1 MKRLSFLRFLRLLL
15 PVCAILGACA
25 TPPAPP
31 PPEPFFHDTWFVP
44 PSGRH
49 DADGVFALSEAMERY
64 VRVEIAPQLR
74 GEGLARGLINAL
86 YRRDQLRLD
95 YDSALT
101 RTAAQAFE
109 ARKGNC
115 LSLVLM
121 TAAFAK
127 ALGLQLSYQTVETEE
142 TWSRSDDMA
151 FSSAHVNLTLAMRA
165 MQATSG
171 YDANRTLTIDFL
183 PPQDIT
189 GQRTRPISED
199 TVVAMYMNN
208 RAAEAL
214 AQGQLDEAYWWARAA
229 VLRAPDFASPY
240 NTLGVVYLRHA
251 DLQAAEQVLSS
262 LLERRPRD
270 THALSNLAT
279 VLEQSGRAE
288 ESNVLRLRLARIEPF
303 PPYYFFRLGAAA
315 MQRGD
320 FTAAKSLFEKEVA
333 RADYSSEFHFWLG
346 MANLRLG
353 DTEEARKQLA
363 IAVNYS
369 TARAEHDLYAAK
381 LDLLRAQQ
389 VR

>member
-1 MKRLSFLRFLRLLL
+1 MKRLVSLLMCVVL
-15 PVCAILGACA
+15 AACG
-25 TPPAPP
+25 TPPVAP
-31 PPEPFFHDTWFVP
+31 PPEPFFHDDWFAP
-44 PSGRH
+44 PAGRH
-49 DADGVFALSEAMERY
+49 DADGVFALSEAMKRY
-64 VRVEIAPQLR
+64 VRVDMAPQLR
-74 GEGLARGLINAL
+74 SDGLARELINAL
-86 YRRDQLRLD
+86 YRRDQLKLD

-115 LSLVLM
+115 LSLVIM

-127 ALGLQLSYQTVETEE
+127 ALGLDVSYQTVETEE
-142 TWSRSDDMA
+142 TWSRSDDIA
-151 FSSAHVNLTLAMRA
+151 FSSAHVNLTLATRA
-165 MQATSG
+165 IRATPG
-171 YDANRTLTIDFL
+171 YDANRMLTVDFL

-189 GQRTRPISED
+189 GQRTRPIPEN

-214 AQGQLDEAYWWARAA
+214 ARGQLDEAYWWARAA
-229 VLRAPDFASPY
+229 IVRAPDFASPY

-251 DLQAAEQVLSS
+251 NLQAAEQVLSS
-262 LLERRPRD
+262 LLERLPRD
-270 THALSNLAT
+270 SHALSNLAA
-279 VLEQSGRAE
+279 VLDQAGRTEA
-288 ESNVLRLRLARIEPF
+288 SNALRLRLARIEPF
-303 PPYYFFRLGAAA
+303 PPYHFFRLGAAA

-320 FTAAKSLFEKEVA
+320 FKAAKSLFEKEVA

-353 DTEEARKQLA
+353 DTEEASKQLA

-369 TARAEHDLYAAK
+369 TARVEHDLYAAK
-381 LDLLRAQQ
+381 LDLLRAQR